1 MLFNSLSFLLFFPVV
16 TIVYFLLPHR
26 FRWAFLL
33 AASYFF
39 YMCWNAAYAL
49 LLLSSTVATY
59 ASAVLMERSRS
70 RTARKCLLA
79 ACLIVNLGILFTF
92 KYFEF
97 FTSGLYA
104 VLDRLHVAYT
114 PVAYSLLLPVG
125 ISFYTFQALGYAID
139 VYRGD
144 VAVQKHFGKYALFV
158 SFFPQLVAGPIE
170 RSKNLLPQFDE
181 VHRFD
186 YGNTVTGLRLMLWGY
201 YKKIVI
207 ADTVCVAVNTVYNNV
222 TAFDG
227 FAICIATFLFAVQIF
242 CDFSGYSDI
251 ARGCARIMGFRLMRN
266 FDHPYFAHSAR
277 EFWSKWH
284 ISLSTWFKDY
294 LYIPLGGNRRGKARQ
309 LLNLMITFLVS
320 GLWHGANIT
329 FIVWGGIHG
338 LLQIFGRL
346 TQKLRDR
353 CLSWTEKYGAAR
365 RLRSGCQMIL
375 TFALVCFAWIFFRA
389 NTMQDAVYAVTH
401 LLDWQSLSAS
411 YLFSDLKMVFG
422 TRAEFYRLLAT
433 LPPFLVVSV
442 IDRYRPLTMLA
453 ARVKPWVRWIAYVA
467 AIVYIL
473 LFARADM
480 QDFIYFQF

>member
-1 MLFNSLSFLLFFPVV
+1 MLFNSLGFLLFFPIV
-16 TIVYFLLPHR
+16 TIAYYLLPQKV
-26 FRWAFLL
+26 RWAFLL

-49 LLLSSTVATY
+49 LLLSSTVVTY
-59 ASAVLMERSRS
+59 AAAQLIDRSRKQS
-70 RTARKCLLA
+70 VKKGFLA
-79 ACLIVNLGILFTF
+79 FSLIVNLGILFTF

-104 VLDRLHVAYT
+104 ALDWLKIAYT
-114 PVAYSLLLPVG
+114 PVNYSLLLPVG

-158 SFFPQLVAGPIE
+158 AFFPQLVAGPIE
-170 RSKNLLPQFDE
+170 RSRNLLPQFDE
-181 VHRFD
+181 IHRFD
-186 YGNTVTGLRLMLWGY
+186 YQNAVTGLRLMLWGF

-207 ADTVCVAVNTVYNNV
+207 ADTVCVAVNTVYNNI

-227 FAICIATFLFAVQIF
+227 LAICIATILFAVQIY

-251 ARGCARIMGFRLMRN
+251 ARGCARIMGFRLMLN
-266 FDHPYFAHSAR
+266 FDHPYFSHSIQ
-277 EFWSKWH
+277 EFWRRWH

-294 LYIPLGGNRRGKARQ
+294 IYIPLGGNRKGTARRYF
-309 LLNLMITFLVS
+309 NLMVTFLVS

-329 FIVWGGIHG
+329 FVVWGGIHG
-338 LLQIFGRL
+338 LFQIIGDL
-346 TQKLRDR
+346 TRKWRDR
-353 CLSWTEKYGAAR
+353 CFSRIEKR
-365 RLRSGCQMIL
+365 RAGRVLHSGGQMLL
-375 TFALVCFAWIFFRA
+375 TFMLVSFAWIFFRA
-389 NTMQDAVYAVTH
+389 NTMGDAVYAVTH
-401 LLDWQSLSAS
+401 LFDWQQITAS
-411 YLFSDLKMVFG
+411 YLFTDLKMVFG

-433 LPPFLVVSV
+433 LPPFLAVSLV
-442 IDRYRPLTMLA
+442 DKYRPLGKLA
-453 ARVKPWVRWIAYVA
+453 ARTNTVVRFLCYVLFA
-467 AIVYIL
+467 VYIL